1 MGRWVEGGKLG
12 SWEDE
17 KLRSTSRSALH
28 FFLGK
33 KTLKKI
39 INCQLSIVNEFP
51 GISPWPRE
59 VKWVLIFSREEIL
72 FNVQCWESNS
82 TARSMA
88 ISTYLLRE
96 IFFCR
101 AIKAAF
107 LCSSGFKMIKPVDR
121 YLNFMYIS

>member
-1 MGRWVEGGKLG
+1 L
-12 SWEDE
+12 
-17 KLRSTSRSALH
+17 L
-28 FFLGK
+28 
-33 KTLKKI
+33 
-39 INCQLSIVNEFP
+39 IVNEFP
-51 GISPWPRE
+51 GRAPWPRE

-107 LCSSGFKMIKPVDR
+107 LCSSGFMRAGNFPLKGFPGSFPNSHFEFFLPRIYTDYHGLTYRRLSENRQGGKPPRSLV
-121 YLNFMYIS
+121 YL